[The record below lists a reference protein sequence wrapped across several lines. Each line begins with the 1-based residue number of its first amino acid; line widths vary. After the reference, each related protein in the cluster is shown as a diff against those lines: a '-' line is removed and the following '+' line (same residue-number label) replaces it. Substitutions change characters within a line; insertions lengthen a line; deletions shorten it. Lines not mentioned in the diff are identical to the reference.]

1 MRHLQDIYRVR
12 LNNNVR
18 QRNES
23 FTDVNLRQ
31 PLAKEYR
38 GDVSLGLTVALIFLF
53 ASSTILDGGQ
63 IFQFVGATTLVYC
76 LGIVVI
82 ICRRPQSPTKAD
94 LWLVRFGFFILLLVV
109 PMIIVLGWRL
119 RGLI

>member
-1 MRHLQDIYRVR
+1 M
-12 LNNNVR
+12 
-18 QRNES
+18 
-23 FTDVNLRQ
+23 NLRQ

-38 GDVSLGLTVALIFLF
+38 GDVSLGLTVAVILLLV
-53 ASSTILDGGQ
+53 SSTILDGGQ

-82 ICRRPQSPTKAD
+82 ICRRPQCPTKTD

-109 PMIIVLGWRL
+109 PVVTVLGWRL
-119 RGLI
+119 RGLF